1 MGEQQ
6 SLKFIAEVPLLTEDK
21 IRARIEYLNTQNIEF
36 KKEVDELSRLS
47 QINFDT
53 VISPLLSF
61 YKHRTC
67 HNVYKEELKIAS
79 KALKDLTLIYSF
91 KELIESIKAQIE
103 EIEYIVYDNYKE
115 LKELNGNLE
124 KIIGSGSG
132 VIYD

>member
-91 KELIESIKAQIE
+91 KELTESIKAQIE
-103 EIEYIVYDNYKE
+103 EIELIVYDNYKE

-124 KIIGSGSG
+124 KIIEFSSET
-132 VIYD
+132 IHS